1 MLCGHEGRTIG
12 HLGGTSWSPIS
23 LLGTFVSVV
32 SSIAFL
38 SFTCRIASPRGR
50 GGGGRHSRTQ
60 IERRAIRVEVVSK

>member
-32 SSIAFL
+32 SSIVFL

-50 GGGGRHSRTQ
+50 GGARGGGGTRGPRLSDAQ
-60 IERRAIRVEVVSK
+60 YAWK

>member
-32 SSIAFL
+32 SSIVFL

-50 GGGGRHSRTQ
+50 GARGGGGTRGPRLSDAQ
-60 IERRAIRVEVVSK
+60 YAWK

>member
-32 SSIAFL
+32 SSIVFL

-50 GGGGRHSRTQ
+50 GGGGGTRGPRWSDAQ
-60 IERRAIRVEVVSK
+60 YAWK